1 MHAARGCLP
10 LIQLMSA
17 HRVEICRVLYRAYF
31 TNTLYILP
39 SAYIAIC
46 TPWLSH
52 PHILHT
58 PSTLKICIYAACV
71 DEIRK
76 HARITSFWH
85 FLALKVKIMSHRTQN
100 CLRVYLWFLFFNCI
114 LVVFVI
120 VFQKPSFSRKL
131 LFTLGAIV
139 KSTPIPMRS
148 IYVVSQ
154 RCWICVSLWANLAFE
169 FPLFKMKCSYM
180 PLHCNSELETCFT
193 VRANHLFSV
202 IAEMFA
208 RQQFRFQGEGF
219 RTFCAWKITMA
230 SQMIFHLFFCFKS
243 FCANFTWMNL
253 NVPCTFL
260 TQKDVTW
267 LVSI

>member
-1 MHAARGCLP
+1 MPVAP
-10 LIQLMSA
+10 
-17 HRVEICRVLYRAYF
+17 V
-31 TNTLYILP
+31 TNIRYDITHTLYAQNLH
-39 SAYIAIC
+39 IC
-46 TPWLSH
+46 YMCWLNQE
-52 PHILHT
+52 T
-58 PSTLKICIYAACV
+58 CT
-71 DEIRK
+71 
-76 HARITSFWH
+76 HARVYDTFFGI
-85 FLALKVKIMSHRTQN
+85 AVKIMLYRTRK
-100 CLRVYLWFLFFNCI
+100 CSLVCLWFPFFNCF
-114 LVVFVI
+114 LVIFVI

-131 LFTLGAIV
+131 LFTLDAIV
-139 KSTPIPMRS
+139 KSTAIPMRI

-154 RCWICVSLWANLAFE
+154 RCWICVSLRANLAFE